1 MIYFAIEL
9 NPVSRTYIYTL
20 TVTFHLVRSGSKL
33 YDISIVLTFI
43 LQ

>member
-1 MIYFAIEL
+1 MIYFINEL
-9 NPVSRTYIYTL
+9 YPVSIAYMYTL

-33 YDISIVLTFI
+33 FDISIVLTFI